1 MTRQRMEIDFT
12 NLSETAKEE
21 IQDMVAG
28 YTPDFSIKEIPDQR
42 HVCFREQDWKYLTDR
57 INWAQ
62 LFLDARAQF
71 FLDAQAVTIMNE
83 PRKVRLPDDPD
94 N

>member
-1 MTRQRMEIDFT
+1 MVRQRMEIDFT
-12 NLSETAKEE
+12 DLSETAKEE

-42 HVCFREQDWKYLTDR
+42 YVCFREQDWKYLVDR
-57 INWAQ
+57 INRAQ
-62 LFLDARAQF
+62 SFLDAEAI
-71 FLDAQAVTIMNE
+71 TIMNE
-83 PRKVRLPDDPD
+83 PRKVRLSDDPD